1 MKMAGQR
8 TNAIPACK
16 PKPVK
21 KGLAMN
27 MEQNT
32 PKFNLPVA
40 ALSAGEPL
48 IRRNLLMGAPLAVAA
63 LAVPALAKAAEPR
76 ETDRDR
82 MIRVIEQ
89 LEAWQ
94 GWEPSSTVAAKAFSA
109 WQMRKALDL
118 GLPDPETA
126 QMHVDYQRQKFEDY
140 RRSHWF
146 ERDIADGK
154 QYHLAPMEGTL
165 A

>member
-1 MKMAGQR
+1 MANHH
-8 TNAIPACK
+8 TNAACLDSE
-16 PKPVK
+16 
-21 KGLAMN
+21 GL
-27 MEQNT
+27 T
-32 PKFNLPVA
+32 
-40 ALSAGEPL
+40 
-48 IRRNLLMGAPLAVAA
+48 RRNLFMGAPLVAAA
-63 LAVPALAKAAEPR
+63 LAVPALAKAAETQ

-94 GWEPSSTVAAKAFSA
+94 GWEPSSTVAAKAFAA
-109 WQMRKALDL
+109 WQMRKALGLD
-118 GLPDPETA
+118 LPDPQTA

-140 RRSHWF
+140 RRSYWF

-154 QYHLAPMEGTL
+154 QYHLAAMERTL